1 VSATI
6 EFIHE
11 YLGQEKIT
19 QSAYSEAC
27 GMAASNLSS
36 ILSYDIMVGHEN
48 IHKLLRG
55 LNSREARLRMVAAY
69 LRDSVPKEF
78 SNNVVVQVGDQ
89 SDLMQGLVS
98 ESGPADTAAA
108 AALAA
113 FHELPS
119 PKLKDLT
126 VNFLRSLRD
135 DAELRDLFTRMMSYL
150 GKEEPAVSKDA
161 AAKKPTKKSDKY

>member
-1 VSATI
+1 MSATI

-11 YLGQEKIT
+11 YLEQEKIT

-55 LNSREARLRMVAAY
+55 LNNREARLRMVAAY

-78 SNNVVVQVGDQ
+78 SNNVLIQVGDQ
-89 SDLMQGLVS
+89 PELAQGMVMEGGS
-98 ESGPADTAAA
+98 ADTSTA

-113 FHELPS
+113 FQELSS
-119 PKLKDLT
+119 PKIKDLVVT
-126 VNFLRSLRD
+126 FLRNLRD
-135 DAELRDLFTRMMSYL
+135 DADLRDLFVRTLAYL
-150 GKEEPAVSKDA
+150 SRGEAGASRESSRKGAR
-161 AAKKPTKKSDKY
+161 KS